1 MDDFVD
7 IIGYEGLYKI
17 NKEGIV
23 INKHKKILKPSC
35 CKSNGYLHIRLHN
48 NKIQKSHLLHR
59 LLGIHFIPNPYNY
72 TEIDHIDKNK
82 INNSLDNLRWIDKS
96 GNCRNTKNNRKY
108 DLPRGVSKTPN
119 NKYQVNIRIKG

>member
-1 MDDFVD
+1 M
-7 IIGYEGLYKI
+7 
-17 NKEGIV
+17 
-23 INKHKKILKPSC
+23 
-35 CKSNGYLHIRLHN
+35 
-48 NKIQKSHLLHR
+48 
-59 LLGIHFIPNPYNY
+59 LGIHFIPNPYNY

-119 NKYQVNIRIKG
+119 NKYQVNIRIKGEKKHLGRYDTIEEASEVYENKYNELMSVY